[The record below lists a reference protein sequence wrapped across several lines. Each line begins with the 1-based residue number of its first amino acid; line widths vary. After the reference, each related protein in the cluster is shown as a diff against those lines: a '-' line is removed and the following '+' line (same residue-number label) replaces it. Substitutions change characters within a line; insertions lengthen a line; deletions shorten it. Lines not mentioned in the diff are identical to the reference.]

1 MDNLLTRHRNV
12 SILVAVLFAQI
23 LGLAVQVK
31 RSGQTEETRLIRVW
45 AVGAISPFE
54 KALVWTR
61 QGVSGTWRNYIYLRG
76 VRAENREL
84 KQQIEQMRLEQVRL
98 TEDAEQAR
106 RLQLLLGFKEKFIAK
121 TVAAQVIGS
130 SGSEQSR
137 SVYIDKGF
145 ADGVKPDQ
153 AVITAD
159 GIVGKVIDV
168 LQDHTAKVLLVNDQ
182 SSGVGVILEKSRLQ
196 GILKGTRTG
205 ELAVEKIL
213 SDESVSPGERVL
225 TSGGDQ
231 IFPKGLDVGVVT
243 RAAAGSDSFLNIRL
257 KPAANLSRLEEVLV
271 VTDVQV
277 KTPNPGELAG
287 RVRAADVLSQ
297 RLPSVPDKP
306 AVDPNKPVSG
316 VTAGSAK
323 PQPVPGQAST
333 TPAPKPAPPGSA
345 ATTASAP
352 GKPAVKNQ
360 PTASLP
366 SGAEGVNSTGALP
379 KKPEIPP
386 SPVPKAQVAP
396 HAPNSAP
403 DGATAVKPVPS
414 PAGIKPATA
423 TGAATLPAS
432 TKPAVQKPATTVTK
446 TAEKAASSVPAQPK
460 PAPPPAEENPQ

>member
-45 AVGAISPFE
+45 AVSAITPFE
-54 KALVWTR
+54 KALVWTQ
-61 QGVSGTWRNYIYLRG
+61 QGISNTWHNYVYLRG

-98 TEDAEQAR
+98 SEDAEQAR
-106 RLQLLLGFKEKFIAK
+106 RLQLLLGFKEKFIAR
-121 TVAAQVIGS
+121 TVAAPVIGS

-231 IFPKGLDVGVVT
+231 IFPKGLDVGVV
-243 RAAAGSDSFLNIRL
+243 AKASAGSDSFLNIRL
-257 KPAANLSRLEEVLV
+257 KPAANLNRLEEVLV
-271 VTDVQV
+271 VTEVKE

-287 RVRAADVLSQ
+287 RIRAADVLAQ
-297 RLPSVPDKP
+297 RLPSVPEKP
-306 AVDPNKPVSG
+306 AIDPNKPAS
-316 VTAGSAK
+316 AASANSAK
-323 PQPVPGQAST
+323 TQGAGVQGAVSSEPKGAAQPSSGATSVPAKAAPKNEAATRPATGGALGAASTSATKIASSQASAKTTPTASHPVSNPQEGT
-333 TPAPKPAPPGSA
+333 TPAPRTTPSA
-345 ATTASAP
+345 T
-352 GKPAVKNQ
+352 GVK
-360 PTASLP
+360 PTAIP
-366 SGAEGVNSTGALP
+366 GTGL
-379 KKPEIPP
+379 
-386 SPVPKAQVAP
+386 VL
-396 HAPNSAP
+396 N
-403 DGATAVKPVPS
+403 TVKPSV
-414 PAGIKPATA
+414 AQKPATA
-423 TGAATLPAS
+423 
-432 TKPAVQKPATTVTK
+432 VTK
-446 TAEKAASSVPAQPK
+446 TADKSAPSVPAQPK
-460 PAPPPAEENPQ
+460 PTPAPPEENPQ

>member
-31 RSGQTEETRLIRVW
+31 RSGQTEETRLIRIW
-45 AVGAISPFE
+45 AVSAISPFE
-54 KALVWTR
+54 KAVVWTSD
-61 QGVSGTWRNYIYLRG
+61 GISNTWHNYVYLRG

-98 TEDAEQAR
+98 SEDAEQAR

-153 AVITAD
+153 AVITSD

-196 GILKGTRTG
+196 GILKGTRNG

-213 SDESVSPGERVL
+213 TDESVSPGERVL

-243 RAAAGSDSFLNIRL
+243 KAAAGSDSFLNIRL
-257 KPAANLSRLEEVLV
+257 RPAANLSRLEEVLV
-271 VTDVQV
+271 VTELQE

-297 RLPSVPDKP
+297 RLPSVPEKP
-306 AVDPNKPVSG
+306 AVDTTKTSSASASDSAKKPPVATQ
-316 VTAGSAK
+316 VTA
-323 PQPVPGQAST
+323 Q
-333 TPAPKPAPPGSA
+333 KPAPATQGA
-345 ATTASAP
+345 AAA
-352 GKPAVKNQ
+352 
-360 PTASLP
+360 TASLP
-366 SGAEGVNSTGALP
+366 SKPGIKVQTTPAPAAAGVAVNTNGVVA
-379 KKPEIPP
+379 KKPQPLQP
-386 SPVPKAQVAP
+386 DSPKAQVAP
-396 HAPNSAP
+396 REPNAPTDGDSMAKPTSAT
-403 DGATAVKPVPS
+403 GVKPATS
-414 PAGIKPATA
+414 TA
-423 TGAATLPAS
+423 TGAVPAAK
-432 TKPAVQKPATTVTK
+432 TTVIQKPTSAVTK
-446 TAEKAASSVPAQPK
+446 TAEKTTPSVPTQPK
-460 PAPPPAEENPQ
+460 PAPPAEENPQ